1 MQITLPRTHVGRRKV
16 DKLGRTQK
24 TPTDK
29 SAMAKL
35 PRKKFVI
42 DRRRG
47 LRQIAN
53 STIRF
58 PETGHTYIYTC
69 RCICITSNIRHT
81 YTCRC
86 ICFTSNIRHTYTCR
100 CICFTSYIRHTYT
113 CRCICFTSYIR
124 HTYTC
129 KCTCFTSNILN
140 NHICWRRT
148 EVRAY
153 YGMGI
158 YFS

>member
-58 PETGHTYIYTC
+58 PETGHTYIYIHVDVSVSHLTFVTH
-69 RCICITSNIRHT
+69 IHVNVPVSHLTFLTTIFVLIYNE
-81 YTCRC
+81 
-86 ICFTSNIRHTYTCR
+86 FT
-100 CICFTSYIRHTYT
+100 
-113 CRCICFTSYIR
+113 
-124 HTYTC
+124 
-129 KCTCFTSNILN
+129 
-140 NHICWRRT
+140 
-148 EVRAY
+148 V
-153 YGMGI
+153 
-158 YFS
+158 